1 MFLSS
6 YNSQDFTP
14 KSDVWSYGVL
24 LWEIY
29 SFGRVPYP
37 RIVSDT
43 PFFITLFGLPSFVTF
58 RFTSILNLK
67 PSQIYTPAA
76 SERCVRESKRWVSHG
91 ETRKLPGSDVS
102 DNVEMLEKST
112 QRQTY
117 FRSSSETLRR
127 GKTFCSVIRFYFEN
141 YYHFLT

>member
-6 YNSQDFTP
+6 DNSQDFTP

-43 PFFITLFGLPSFVTF
+43 PFFITLFGLASFVTL
-58 RFTSILNLK
+58 RFTSVLNLK
-67 PSQIYTPAA
+67 PPQIYTPAA

-112 QRQTY
+112 
-117 FRSSSETLRR
+117 
-127 GKTFCSVIRFYFEN
+127 
-141 YYHFLT
+141 